1 MTPLRFEHTTSSQ
14 PPHVDPRARWEFNRS
29 PTSALRAHG
38 AAALF
43 WTNNLLSISSSKPQS
58 TWRVQ
63 HQPYVITNTLYN
75 WCSNTR
81 PPKTKKTS
89 LGFNYI
95 RKPFHL
101 VELHQ
106 NPLFKELHL
115 DSITP
120 KLGKPTPRDSTNR
133 KQPSR
138 KQPPNRNIQFRGQ
151 PSCLTTSATKPSTK
165 TFGSNSTATP
175 TLDLISITKGVN
187 NPLFGVEDVWRT
199 KCSHKLEPLMQTYM
213 QCSGFNMFGTS
224 SYMGCA

>member
-1 MTPLRFEHTTSSQ
+1 MYALFVTKGQLHYRTQSNTTNRFWTLQHFPHIGPKAREAFNISTITPFTHTWRHWGLNIQPLQQ

-106 NPLFKELHL
+106 NPLFKEPHL

-120 KLGKPTPRDSTNR
+120 KLGK
-133 KQPSR
+133 
-138 KQPPNRNIQFRGQ
+138 
-151 PSCLTTSATKPSTK
+151 
-165 TFGSNSTATP
+165 
-175 TLDLISITKGVN
+175 
-187 NPLFGVEDVWRT
+187 
-199 KCSHKLEPLMQTYM
+199 TY
-213 QCSGFNMFGTS
+213 S
-224 SYMGCA
+224 